1 MKMYIRLAFSNIIK
15 NRRLYVPHMCT
26 GAGLTAVFYIMLTL
40 SLDDRLKSVKGGNYL
55 PTIMGMGVIVV
66 GLISIILMLYTNSF
80 LMKRRQAEFGL
91 YNVLGMEKR
100 HIGRILFCE
109 TVMSGIVALF
119 TGLLF
124 GIVLYKLCALLICR
138 ILKVDSVLG
147 FYHVMPKVVGL
158 TVFIF
163 LCVYGAIYIFNRI
176 RISAMKPMKLLASS
190 HEGEREPKTKW
201 LMAVLGFVSL
211 GAGYYIALTTQS
223 PLKALYLF
231 FLAVILVIVGTYFL
245 FMAGSIVIL
254 KAMRKNKKFYYRSRN
269 MIGISGMLYRMKQN
283 AAGLASIAILATCVL
298 VMMSSTVT
306 LYVGIEDSLKK
317 EFPHQINVSA
327 NYEVLEDEEIAR
339 IYAEKQNRDDPEPLT
354 PEEWDRYD
362 EAADRK
368 EVPEAVIIEAL
379 KKEAFENGLEL
390 TYAAARRYLMV
401 AYYFDGHNM
410 TAKDNIEVFDGVTE
424 CFFVTGECYNEI
436 TGSRTELQKDEI
448 LVAALDGNTRS
459 VKAGD
464 TINITG
470 IELKVK
476 GMINDYVVPMDGY
489 SLADCFGIVVA
500 DDEMFMR
507 IYDKQAEAYG
517 RYASDI
523 NTTVMADFGDP
534 ELAGKVF
541 ENPRYSGSQ
550 EVFRTALTE
559 YINQQENATGGYYTS
574 WRTVWE
580 TRGEAYGM
588 LGTLMF
594 LGILLSIV
602 FIMATALII
611 YYKQVSEGY
620 DDRERFH
627 IMQKV
632 GMGSDEVKSAI
643 RSQVL
648 AVFIMPV
655 LVAALHMSMA
665 FPIIVKLMRILF
677 APSTLLFVCC
687 TLAAFAIF
695 CAIYIVI
702 YILTARMYYHIVR
715 LEA

>member
-26 GAGLTAVFYIMLTL
+26 GAGLIAVFYIMLTL
-40 SLDDRLKSVKGGNYL
+40 SLDDRLKEVKGGNYL

-66 GLISIILMLYTNSF
+66 GLVSVILMLYTNSF

-100 HIGRILFCE
+100 HIGRILLLE
-109 TVMSGIVALF
+109 TLLSGITALIV
-119 TGLLF
+119 GLLV
-124 GIVLYKLCALLICR
+124 GIILYKLCALVICR

-147 FYHVMPKVVGL
+147 FYHVMPKVIGL
-158 TVFIF
+158 SIFIF
-163 LCVYGAIYIFNRI
+163 AVVYGAIYLFNLI
-176 RISAMKPMKLLASS
+176 RIAAMKPMKLLASS
-190 HEGEREPKTKW
+190 HEGEREPGTKW
-201 LMAVLGFVSL
+201 LMAVLGFAAL

-254 KAMRKNKKFYYRSRN
+254 KAMRKKKKFYYRSRN

-306 LYVGIEDSLKK
+306 LYAGIEDSLKK

-339 IYAEKQNRDDPEPLT
+339 IYDEKRNKDIPEPMT
-354 PEEWDRYD
+354 QEEWARYD
-362 EAADRK
+362 EAVDRK
-368 EVPEAVIIEAL
+368 EVPEAVLIDAL
-379 KKEAFENGLEL
+379 KKEAAADGLEL

-401 AYYFDGHNM
+401 AYQFDGHNM
-410 TAKDNIEVFDGVTE
+410 TTKDNVEVFDGVTE
-424 CFFVTGECYNEI
+424 CFFITEECYNEI
-436 TGSRTELQKDEI
+436 TGSRTGLQKDEI
-448 LVAALDGNTRS
+448 LVAALDGNTRAI
-459 VKAGD
+459 KAGD

-476 GMINDYVVPMDGY
+476 DMINDYAVSMEGY

-500 DDEMFMR
+500 DDEVFMR
-507 IYDKQAEAYG
+507 IYDKQVEDYG
-517 RYASDI
+517 RHASDI
-523 NTTVMADFGDP
+523 NTTVMADFSDP
-534 ELAGKVF
+534 ELAEKVF
-541 ENPRYSGSQ
+541 EKPHYSGSHAT
-550 EVFRTALTE
+550 FTAALTD
-559 YINQQENATGGYYTS
+559 YIHQQENATGGYYTS

-580 TRGEAYGM
+580 TKDGAYGM

-594 LGILLSIV
+594 LGILLSVV

-677 APSTLLFVCC
+677 APSTMLFVAC
-687 TLAAFAIF
+687 TLLAFAIF

>member
-26 GAGLTAVFYIMLTL
+26 GAGLTSVFYIMLTL

-55 PTIMGMGVIVV
+55 PTVMGMGVIVV
-66 GLISIILMLYTNSF
+66 GLVSVILMLYTNSF
-80 LMKRRQAEFGL
+80 LMKRRQSEFGL

-100 HIGRILFCE
+100 HIGRILLCE
-109 TVMSGIVALF
+109 TVMSGLTALF
-119 TGLLF
+119 TGLLI
-124 GIVLYKLCALLICR
+124 GIVLYKLCALVICR
-138 ILKVDSVLG
+138 ILKVESVLG

-158 TVFIF
+158 TMFIF
-163 LCVYGAIYIFNRI
+163 VVVYGAIYIFNLI
-176 RISAMKPMKLLASS
+176 RIAAMKPMKLLAST

-201 LMAVLGFVSL
+201 IMAVLGFVSL

-254 KAMRKNKKFYYRSRN
+254 KAMRKNKKFYYRSHN

-306 LYVGIEDSLKK
+306 LYAGMEDSLEK
-317 EFPHQINVSA
+317 EFPHQLNVSA
-327 NYEVLEDEEIAR
+327 NYETLEDEEIAR
-339 IYAEKQNRDDPEPLT
+339 IYQEKMNSDNPVPMTQ
-354 PEEWDRYD
+354 EEWERYD
-362 EAADRK
+362 NAVNRV
-368 EVPEAVIIEAL
+368 EVPEEVLIDAL
-379 KKEAFENGLEL
+379 KKEASASGLEL
-390 TYAAARRYLMV
+390 TYAVARRYLMV

-410 TAKDNIEVFDGVTE
+410 TAKDNINVFDGVTE
-424 CFFVTGECYNEI
+424 CFFITEDYYNEI
-436 TGSRTELQKDEI
+436 TGNRAGLQKDEI
-448 LVAALDGNTRS
+448 LVAALDGNTRKI
-459 VKAGD
+459 KAGD

-476 GMINDYVVPMDGY
+476 GMIDDYVVPMDGY
-489 SLADCFGIVVA
+489 SLADCFGIVLA

-507 IYDKQAEAYG
+507 IYDIQAEAYG

-523 NTTVMADFGDP
+523 NTTVMVDFGDS
-534 ELAGKVF
+534 ELAEKVF
-541 ENPRYSGSQ
+541 ENPRYRSSHIT
-550 EVFRTALTE
+550 FTTALTD
-559 YINQQENATGGYYTS
+559 YIDQQEKATGGYYTS
-574 WRTVWE
+574 WRSVWE
-580 TRGEAYGM
+580 TRAEGYGM

-594 LGILLSIV
+594 LGILLSVV

-643 RSQVL
+643 RSQIL

-677 APSTLLFVCC
+677 APSMMLFVVC
-687 TLAAFAIF
+687 TLTAFAIF
-695 CAIYIVI
+695 CGIYIVI